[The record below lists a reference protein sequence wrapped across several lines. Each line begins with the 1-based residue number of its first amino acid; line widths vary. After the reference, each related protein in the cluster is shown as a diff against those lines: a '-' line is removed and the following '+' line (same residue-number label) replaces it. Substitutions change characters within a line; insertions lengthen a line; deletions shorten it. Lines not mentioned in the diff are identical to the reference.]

1 MTPIEGEIAVLGL
14 VISNV
19 MWPSILG
26 ALFLSRIWKVST
38 ATKKAATASAP
49 QAADAVTT
57 APAAPLPSID
67 SRRSA

>member
-14 VISNV
+14 VISNI

-38 ATKKAATASAP
+38 ATKPSRSQQPETEAAATPKPSLRQAS
-49 QAADAVTT
+49 
-57 APAAPLPSID
+57 
-67 SRRSA
+67 

>member
-38 ATKKAATASAP
+38 ATKPKPAQQPETETASKTEP
-49 QAADAVTT
+49 LRGVDAA
-57 APAAPLPSID
+57 
-67 SRRSA
+67 

>member
-38 ATKKAATASAP
+38 TSKPKQAQQPEAEAATEPVPAKPLREAS
-49 QAADAVTT
+49 
-57 APAAPLPSID
+57 
-67 SRRSA
+67 